1 MANLGIQNNNPGNL
15 RDTKTGNFRVFDD
28 PNKGRLA
35 LLNDI
40 KIKQSGKSKHIQP
53 GASLAQLGDVWAPPS
68 DNNVKGDWARNVAK
82 TLKVDVSHPFDKLAP
97 EKLLQGVMVAEGT
110 NSMKLGSPQ
119 TNNQNKLTREQM
131 TANINAMES
140 QGAKPEEVQGYLNS
154 LKNTNSNSSGNP
166 TTQSNPNQR
175 KPFTEFMKDTANNPN
190 ADLKAGNP
198 TVSSK
203 IGKVGE
209 VIAGLI
215 PGNKFAQAIGYSL
228 SNAMG
233 SQKGLIEALNRS
245 IDTQGQLLKRIQDN
259 KAKGRDTSRLEK
271 ALSQL
276 KNDIQTQASQIE
288 DVGTGGITNKQ
299 VLKSAGSLAA
309 LPAAAYGST
318 VLGGGGVMGTSRG
331 LTSGVLGKSAN
342 AVEPAIKAAIN
353 SSDKL
358 GFSDILNK
366 GLNLK
371 DSVNLSN
378 FEKFT
383 RLAANDKA
391 SIIKNIISKNPELV
405 QSVKKGILPEALNKL
420 KWIGG
425 TLVLD
430 RVFGGKV
437 GGVIKGLF

>member
-1 MANLGIQNNNPGNL
+1 METLDQDVVNLSKAIRQHESGG
-15 RDTKTGNFRVFDD
+15 DF
-28 PNKGRLA
+28 
-35 LLNDI
+35 
-40 KIKQSGKSKHIQP
+40 KIKGKSGESGGYQFMPDTWKGYAKDILGDEKAEMTPQNQNKVAYTKIKKWKDSGKNVGQI
-53 GASLAQLGDVWAPPS
+53 ASMWNAGEGKPNAYKENW
-68 DNNVKGDWARNVAK
+68 R
-82 TLKVDVSHPFDKLAP
+82 
-97 EKLLQGVMVAEGT
+97 GT
-110 NSMKLGSPQ
+110 NSQGVKYDTPAYAKAVAGYYQEYKGSSQSNLPQ
-119 TNNQNKLTREQM
+119 GSTT
-131 TANINAMES
+131 
-140 QGAKPEEVQGYLNS
+140 
-154 LKNTNSNSSGNP
+154 GNP
-166 TTQSNPNQR
+166 TTQNSPNQNNPNQSNPNQR

-203 IGKVGE
+203 TGKVGE
-209 VIAGLI
+209 VAAGLI
-215 PGNKFAQAIGYSL
+215 PGNKLAQATGYSL

-233 SQKGLIEALNRS
+233 SQKGLIEAQDRG
-245 IDTQGQLLKRIQDN
+245 IDIQGQLLKQIKDN
-259 KAKGRDTSRLEK
+259 KAKGRNTSRLEK

-276 KNDIQTQASQIE
+276 TNDIQTQGSQVE

-299 VLKSAGSLAA
+299 VLKSAGSLAV
-309 LPAAAYGST
+309 LPATAYGST

-391 SIIKNIISKNPELV
+391 SIIRNIISKNPELV
-405 QSVKKGILPEALNKL
+405 QSVKKGILPEVLNKL

>member
-1 MANLGIQNNNPGNL
+1 
-15 RDTKTGNFRVFDD
+15 
-28 PNKGRLA
+28 
-35 LLNDI
+35 
-40 KIKQSGKSKHIQP
+40 
-53 GASLAQLGDVWAPPS
+53 
-68 DNNVKGDWARNVAK
+68 
-82 TLKVDVSHPFDKLAP
+82 
-97 EKLLQGVMVAEGT
+97 
-110 NSMKLGSPQ
+110 
-119 TNNQNKLTREQM
+119 
-131 TANINAMES
+131 
-140 QGAKPEEVQGYLNS
+140 
-154 LKNTNSNSSGNP
+154 
-166 TTQSNPNQR
+166 
-175 KPFTEFMKDTANNPN
+175 
-190 ADLKAGNP
+190 
-198 TVSSK
+198 
-203 IGKVGE
+203 
-209 VIAGLI
+209 
-215 PGNKFAQAIGYSL
+215 L

-391 SIIKNIISKNPELV
+391 SIIRNIISKNPELV

-430 RVFGGKV
+430 QVFGGKV